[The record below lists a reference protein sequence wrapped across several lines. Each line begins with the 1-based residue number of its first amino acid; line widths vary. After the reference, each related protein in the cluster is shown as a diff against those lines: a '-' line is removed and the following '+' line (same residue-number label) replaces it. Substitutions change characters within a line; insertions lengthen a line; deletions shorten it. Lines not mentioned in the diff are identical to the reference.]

1 MKMFKKVFA
10 VIMCVAMIASC
21 MTMAAS
27 ADEAKTV
34 VDGIRW
40 FPCEAGR
47 ENDDIWEVECVK
59 EGCGCQ
65 RFTDVAEETGNS
77 NFLDTVYGENGSL
90 TITRNGNDATEGNY
104 WPRIRTLML
113 EAYPELD
120 LTVANTLYFDFV
132 VAEGTQWNL
141 MLGIN
146 GMAVKLSKAISE
158 ACGMTGVETSDHDGP
173 SGTFKGS
180 INLQDALTALSSEST
195 ESGTYAKA
203 IQNMSKTFVPQLQIF
218 CVGPV
223 GASITINELFIST
236 AEDTTGANC
245 DYLDMGLVYGD
256 EIYTIDDTEGG
267 ETEGDVE
274 GEGDAAVDTEGDAA
288 EDDTAATTTTKAA
301 DKEEGGANV
310 GLIIGIIVA
319 VVVIGAVVVVVVMK
333 KKK

>member
-47 ENDDIWEVECVK
+47 ENDAIWEVECVK

-65 RFTDVAEETGNS
+65 RFTDVAEETGNA
-77 NFLDTVYGENGSL
+77 NFLDTVYGEDGSL

-104 WPRIRTLML
+104 WPRIRTLWL

-120 LTVANTLYFDFV
+120 FNVANTLYFDLTA
-132 VAEGTQWNL
+132 AEGTQWNV
-141 MLGIN
+141 MLNIN
-146 GMAVKLSKAISE
+146 GMNIKVGKAMAE
-158 ACGMTGVETSDHDGP
+158 ACGNAAGMDNSDYDAP
-173 SGTFKGS
+173 SGSFKGS
-180 INLQDALTALSSEST
+180 INIPDTLAALATEST

-203 IQNMSKTFVPQLQIF
+203 IQNMSKTFVPQLQVF

-223 GASITINELFIST
+223 GASVTIKEMFIST

-245 DYLDMGLVYGD
+245 DYLDMGLVFGD
-256 EIYTIDDTEGG
+256 EVYDLDQPA
-267 ETEGDVE
+267 EGD
-274 GEGDAAVDTEGDAA
+274 EGDAPADEPADEPA
-288 EDDTAATTTTKAA
+288 EDDTAATTTTTKAA
-301 DKEEGGANV
+301 DKEEGGSNV